1 MDPLSPF
8 TAGVF
13 LIDFE
18 FRPEGGREGNNPE
31 PVCLVVREFSS
42 GVTSRFWK
50 DDIDARSSAPFSVGR
65 DALCV
70 AYFASAEMDCFLKL
84 GWQAPEN
91 VLDLYVEFRC
101 LTNGTAP
108 PQGAGLLG
116 ALLYFGL
123 PSISAQ
129 QKDTMRDLVLCGGP
143 WGLQER
149 LEILDYCEADVR
161 ALELL
166 LPAMLPTLDLP
177 RALMRGRY
185 MKAVSRMQAVG
196 IPMDADTLSEIHC
209 HWEHIQDALIAAI
222 DADYGVYEGRSFRT
236 KNWADYLQREGIA
249 WPRLPT
255 GALELTDETFKQMAR
270 IHPKVAPIRELRG
283 ALSAMRLSNITVG
296 EDSRNRCLLSPF
308 ASKTGRNQPSNS
320 RFIFGPSVWLRGLI
334 KPQEGWCLAYIDYC
348 QQEFGI
354 AAALSGD
361 EKMME
366 AYRSGDPYLAF
377 AIQAGAAPSGATK
390 QTHGVEREQFKQCVL
405 AVQYGMGEVSLA
417 QRINQPVAR
426 ARQLLS
432 LHRQTYK
439 TFWSWSDATQDE
451 AVLNGKLWTTFGW
464 EIRVKGPINARS
476 LRNFPMQGNGAEMLR
491 IACIFLTEAG
501 IRVCAPVH
509 DALLIELPAAELE
522 SGLAE
527 AQGLMRLA
535 SRAVL
540 GDFELGLDV
549 KVVRYPDRYMDGRG
563 KVMWDTVINLIQNPR
578 GSDLRQQVTPP
589 AAASHTTC
597 GSKPHHLRQQAA
609 PVHSFNRSYYV

>member
-1 MDPLSPF
+1 MNQLSDF
-8 TAGVF
+8 TDGVF

-18 FRPEGGREGNNPE
+18 FRPENGREGNTPE
-31 PVCLVVREFSS
+31 PVCLVVKDFLS
-42 GVTSRFWK
+42 GVTSRYWK
-50 DDIDARSSAPFSVGR
+50 DDIHSRSSAPFSVGR

-84 GWQAPEN
+84 GWQLPEN

-101 LTNGTAP
+101 LTNGTTP
-108 PQGAGLLG
+108 PNGAGLLG

-123 PSISAQ
+123 PTIAAQ
-129 QKDTMRDLVLCGGP
+129 HKDAMRDLVLRGGP
-143 WGLQER
+143 WNPQEQID
-149 LEILDYCEADVR
+149 ILDYCETDVC
-161 ALELL
+161 ALQVL

-185 MKAVSRMQAVG
+185 MKAVSHMHATGTPIDTQMQ
-196 IPMDADTLSEIHC
+196 TEIATY
-209 HWEHIQDALIAAI
+209 WDQIQDELIAQI
-222 DADYGVYEGRSFRT
+222 DASYGVYEGRTFKT

-249 WPRLPT
+249 WPRLAS
-255 GALELTDETFKQMAR
+255 GALELTDDTFKQMAR
-270 IHPKVAPIRELRG
+270 IHPKVAPIRELRS
-283 ALSAMRLSNITVG
+283 ALSEMRLSNITVG
-296 EDSRNRCLLSPF
+296 DDGRNRCLLSPF

-334 KPQEGWCLAYIDYC
+334 KPTEGFCLVYIDYS

-377 AIQAGAAPSGATK
+377 AIQAGAVPQGATK
-390 QTHGVEREQFKQCVL
+390 QSHKAEREQFKACVL
-405 AVQYGMGEVSLA
+405 AVQYGMGEISLA

-426 ARQLLS
+426 ARQLLA
-432 LHRQTYK
+432 LHRQTYR
-439 TFWSWSDATQDE
+439 TFWAWSDATQDE
-451 AVLNGKLWTTFGW
+451 AILNGKLWTTFGW
-464 EIRVKGPINARS
+464 EIRVKGQVNARS

-509 DALLIELPAAELE
+509 DAVLIELPLAVLE
-522 SGLAE
+522 QGIAK
-527 AQGLMRLA
+527 AQGLMRQA

-540 GDFELGLDV
+540 GDFELGSDA
-549 KVVRYPDRYMDGRG
+549 KIICYPNRYMDERG
-563 KVMWDTVINLIQNPR
+563 QVMWDTVMRLTQKIKGQ
-578 GSDLRQQVTPP
+578 
-589 AAASHTTC
+589 
-597 GSKPHHLRQQAA
+597 
-609 PVHSFNRSYYV
+609 

>member
-1 MDPLSPF
+1 MSQLSDF
-8 TAGVF
+8 TEGVF

-18 FRPEGGREGNNPE
+18 FRPENGHEGNNPE
-31 PVCLVVREFSS
+31 PVCLVVKEFSS
-42 GVTSRFWK
+42 GVTSRYWK
-50 DDIDARSSAPFSVGR
+50 DDIQSRSSAPFSVSR

-84 GWQAPEN
+84 GWKLPEN
-91 VLDLYVEFRC
+91 LLDLYVEFRC
-101 LTNGTAP
+101 LTNGTTP
-108 PQGAGLLG
+108 PNGAGLLG

-123 PSISAQ
+123 PSVAAQ
-129 QKDTMRDLVLCGGP
+129 HKDAMRDLVLRGGP
-143 WGLQER
+143 WTSQER
-149 LEILDYCEADVR
+149 LDILDYCETDVS

-196 IPMDADTLSEIHC
+196 TPIDVETLREIKA
-209 HWEHIQDALIAAI
+209 HWEQIQDALITEI
-222 DADYGVYEGRSFRT
+222 DANYGVYEGRSFRT
-236 KNWADYLQREGIA
+236 KNWADYLEREGIA

-255 GALELTDETFKQMAR
+255 GALELTDDTFKQMAR
-270 IHPKVAPIRELRG
+270 IHPQVAPIRELRS
-283 ALSAMRLSNITVG
+283 ALSEMRLSNITVG
-296 EDSRNRCLLSPF
+296 EDGRNRCLLSPF
-308 ASKTGRNQPSNS
+308 SSKTGRNQPSNS

-334 KPQEGWCLAYIDYC
+334 KPQEGFCLAYIDYA

-361 EKMME
+361 EKMMA

-377 AIQAGAAPSGATK
+377 AIQAGAVPQGATK
-390 QTHGVEREQFKQCVL
+390 QSHKFEREQFKACVL
-405 AVQYGMGEVSLA
+405 ATQYGMGEVALA

-432 LHRQTYK
+432 LHRQTYR
-439 TFWSWSDATQDE
+439 TFWAWSDATQDE

-464 EIRVKGPINARS
+464 EIRVNGQINVRS

-501 IRVCAPVH
+501 ISVCAPVH
-509 DALLIELPAAELE
+509 DALLIELPMVDVE
-522 SGLAE
+522 SGLAQ

-540 GDFELGLDV
+540 GDFELGSDA
-549 KVVRYPDRYMDGRG
+549 KVVCYPDRYMDERG
-563 KVMWDTVINLIQNPR
+563 QVMWDTVMGLIQKIK
-578 GSDLRQQVTPP
+578 GQQPV
-589 AAASHTTC
+589 AASHTT
-597 GSKPHHLRQQAA
+597 
-609 PVHSFNRSYYV
+609 